1 MNEWT
6 WQFQRGGEENASL
19 VSFKF
24 HSLCCCSVH
33 VKRKINL
40 HKLIRWI
47 KRLLMLL
54 QHLMVLS
61 LCLSSHN
68 LPFPSSHLNPFTTN
82 WKLWCRRRRRT
93 RDQNAP
99 SAQRRQ
105 RSCAQYTNYSAITQL
120 HLNWQFWRLHCVV
133 PLSPKCGTGGL
144 WDFHFHD

>member
-82 WKLWCRRRRRT
+82 WKL
-93 RDQNAP
+93 
-99 SAQRRQ
+99 
-105 RSCAQYTNYSAITQL
+105 
-120 HLNWQFWRLHCVV
+120 V
-133 PLSPKCGTGGL
+133 PAEEENKGPKCTPSSEATAQLCSIHELFCHNSTTSQLAILTASLCCAIVPKMWYWWSMGL
-144 WDFHFHD
+144 SLP